1 MAVQKKKTTKKDN
14 GKPQCYKLMD
24 NIFPLFLILLSTP
37 HVNIQGGPKHQH
49 IILPFSLS
57 IPALCCSSPSPG
69 REVCYRGNSIFTH
82 FPHFCPPRAPF
93 WKSGFSKQLPTSGS
107 CSSARLAI
115 TQPYCTCSL
124 RNWVLW
130 TAQKTTQGILHGA
143 RLPRYQLGRERD

>member
-1 MAVQKKKTTKKDN
+1 MAVQKKNKKKSTENHNVTNSWTTF
-14 GKPQCYKLMD
+14 
-24 NIFPLFLILLSTP
+24 FPLFLNLLSTP

-49 IILPFSLS
+49 IILPFPLS

-69 REVCYRGNSIFTH
+69 RKVCYRGNSIFTH
-82 FPHFCPPRAPF
+82 FPHFCPPAPF
-93 WKSGFSKQLPTSGS
+93 RKSGFSKQLPTSGS

-115 TQPYCTCSL
+115 TQPYCTCGL

-130 TAQKTTQGILHGA
+130 TAQRTTRGILHSA